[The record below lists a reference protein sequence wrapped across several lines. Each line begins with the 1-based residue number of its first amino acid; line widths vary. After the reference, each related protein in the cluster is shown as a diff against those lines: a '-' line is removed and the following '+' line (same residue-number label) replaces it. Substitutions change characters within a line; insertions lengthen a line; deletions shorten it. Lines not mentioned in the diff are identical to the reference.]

1 MRLRIAGRA
10 LPAPGSRAL
19 PAALA
24 ASALLAAL
32 LMGALAGCR
41 TLPGDQIT
49 RSAGEQETA
58 ALDAF
63 ALRLLD
69 LRLSPDAAR
78 LEALRAELDRS
89 ASRPGWS
96 REAQARV
103 DALRAE
109 AALQAGDRPAAR
121 NLAEAA
127 ARLSDA
133 EEGVWLV
140 RAELEPDAAR
150 RLALLSEGLAKSEK
164 KARLLCERG
173 RELLKAG
180 RYAEAAQDLD
190 EGLRGL
196 DPAYR
201 ALYGADRERALS
213 LAQAAR
219 EAGSAAALG
228 KPESL
233 EGPLSLRGMV
243 ERAFRE
249 TRLLSSLSSN
259 PAPSYEAVLPALQAA
274 GLLLDP
280 AAAPET
286 TATRKAVAFFLW
298 GLIARTEHDPRLLTR
313 YRRKYSLSPVPDVGV
328 EEPWFDAVLGVVER
342 ELMDLPDGVNFQP
355 DQPVS
360 GLEYLSILQRLQR
373 LYR

>member
-1 MRLRIAGRA
+1 VSTRLAGRA
-10 LPAPGSRAL
+10 PPVSGARAL
-19 PAALA
+19 PFAVALP
-24 ASALLAAL
+24 ALLAAFL
-32 LMGALAGCR
+32 LSALAGCR
-41 TLPGDQIT
+41 TLPQDRIT

-58 ALDAF
+58 ALEAF
-63 ALRLLD
+63 ALRLLN

-78 LEALRAELDRS
+78 LAALRAELDRS

-96 REAQARV
+96 RESQARV
-103 DALRAE
+103 AALRAE

-133 EEGVWLV
+133 EEGVWFV
-140 RAELEPDAAR
+140 RAELEPAAAR
-150 RLALLSEGLAKSEK
+150 RLALLSEGLARSDR

-201 ALYGADRERALS
+201 ALYGEDRERALS
-213 LAQAAR
+213 LARAAR
-219 EAGSAAALG
+219 EAGSAAGLG

-243 ERAFRE
+243 QRAFRE
-249 TRLLSSLSSN
+249 TNLLSSLSSD
-259 PAPSYEAVLPALQAA
+259 PAPSYEAALPALRAA

-286 TATRKAVAFFLW
+286 VATRKAVAFFLW
-298 GLIARTEHDPRLLTR
+298 GLVARTEHDPKLLTQ
-313 YRRKYSLSPVPDVGV
+313 YRRKYSFSPVPDVGV
-328 EEPWFDAVLGVVER
+328 QEPWFDAVLGVVER
-342 ELMDLPDGVNFQP
+342 ELMELPDGVNFQP

>member
-1 MRLRIAGRA
+1 MGRLAWGA
-10 LPAPGSRAL
+10 LPAWAL
-19 PAALA
+19 LGACLALA
-24 ASALLAAL
+24 AT
-32 LMGALAGCR
+32 GCR
-41 TLPGDQIT
+41 TLSPDRVSQSAGDQ
-49 RSAGEQETA
+49 EKA
-58 ALDAF
+58 ALDTF

-69 LRLSPDAAR
+69 LRLSPDASR
-78 LEALRAELDRS
+78 LAGLRAELDRL
-89 ASRPGWS
+89 AARPGWS
-96 REAQARV
+96 RAAQARV

-109 AALQAGDRPAAR
+109 AALQAADRPAAR

-133 EEGVWLV
+133 EEGLWFV

-150 RLALLSEGLAKSEK
+150 RLALLSEGLARTENKG
-164 KARLLCERG
+164 RLLCERG

-196 DPAYR
+196 DSAYR

-233 EGPLSLRGMV
+233 EGPLTLRGMV

-259 PAPSYEAVLPALQAA
+259 PAPSYAAVLPALQAA

-286 TATRKAVAFFLW
+286 EATRKAVAFFLW
-298 GLIARTEHDPRLLTR
+298 GLIARTEHDPKLLTR
-313 YRRKYSLSPVPDVGV
+313 YRQRYALSPVPDVGV

-342 ELMDLPDGVNFQP
+342 ELMDLPDGVSFRP

-360 GLEYLSILQRLQR
+360 GLEYLSILQRLQK

>member
-1 MRLRIAGRA
+1 MRPRLGRLSLRAW
-10 LPAPGSRAL
+10 
-19 PAALA
+19 AALA
-24 ASALLAAL
+24 GPLALAAFL
-32 LMGALAGCR
+32 VGALSGCR
-41 TLPGDQIT
+41 TLPPDRVT
-49 RSAGEQETA
+49 RSAGDVETA

-69 LRLSPDAAR
+69 LRVAPDAAR
-78 LEALRAELDRS
+78 LSALRSELDRS
-89 ASRPGWS
+89 AARPGWS
-96 REAQARV
+96 RVAQARV
-103 DALRAE
+103 EALRAE
-109 AALQAGDRPAAR
+109 AALLAGDRAAAR

-133 EEGVWLV
+133 AEGLWFV

-150 RLALLSEGLAKSEK
+150 RLAVLAEGLARSEQK
-164 KARLLCERG
+164 GRLLCERG

-219 EAGSAAALG
+219 EAGSAMALT

-233 EGPLSLRGMV
+233 EGPLSQSGMV

-259 PAPSYEAVLPALQAA
+259 PNPTYTAVLPALQAA

-286 TATRKAVAFFLW
+286 AATRKAVAFFLW
-298 GLIARTEHDPRLLTR
+298 GLIARTEHDPKLLTR
-313 YRRKYSLSPVPDVGV
+313 YRQKYSLSPVADVGV

-342 ELMDLPDGVNFQP
+342 ELMDLPDGMNFQP
-355 DQPVS
+355 DLPVS

>member
-1 MRLRIAGRA
+1 MRLRIGRQA
-10 LPAPGSRAL
+10 RRILPA
-19 PAALA
+19 LA
-24 ASALLAAL
+24 

-41 TLPGDQIT
+41 TLPPDRVT

-58 ALDAF
+58 ALQAF

-69 LRLSPDAAR
+69 LRLSPDASR
-78 LEALRAELDRS
+78 LADLRAELDRS
-89 ASRPGWS
+89 AARPGWS
-96 REAQARV
+96 RSAQARV

-109 AALQAGDRPAAR
+109 AALQAGDRQSAR
-121 NLAEAA
+121 TLADAA

-133 EEGVWLV
+133 EEGLWFV

-150 RLALLSEGLAKSEK
+150 RLAILDTGLARSENK
-164 KARLLCERG
+164 NRLLCERG
-173 RELLKAG
+173 RELLKAS

-201 ALYGADRERALS
+201 ALYGPDRERALS

-228 KPESL
+228 KLEAL

-259 PAPSYEAVLPALQAA
+259 PAPSYAAVLPALQAA

-286 TATRKAVAFFLW
+286 AATRKAVAFFLW
-298 GLIARTEHDPRLLTR
+298 GLIARTEHDPKLLTR
-313 YRRKYSLSPVPDVGV
+313 YRQRYSLSPVPDVEV

-342 ELMDLPDGVNFQP
+342 ELMDLPDGVSFQP
-355 DQPVS
+355 DQPVG
-360 GLEYLSILQRLQR
+360 GLEYLSILQRLQN